1 MPNRTLRIVLAVVA
15 ALVFGAVV
23 VASTLS
29 GSDTS
34 AQHTMQDGT
43 TMPDDQMTP

>member
-1 MPNRTLRIVLAVVA
+1 MPNRTLRIVLAIVVA
-15 ALVFGAVV
+15 LAFAAVV

-29 GSDTS
+29 GDTS

-43 TMPDDQMTP
+43 TMPGDQMP